1 MSPSPQHLDDVDRDL
16 ARAASI
22 VYARAR
28 NTHDP
33 MVGHQISVDSA
44 DIILL
49 ETVPEKFAARAGKLL
64 KQVESRLPGQMRC
77 ALIPEAIRFADNLPT
92 PSTAHLDGHGQTALI
107 PAEWSMVLCD
117 SYVRQVVKKA
127 TKEKRSVEEKEIRQ
141 ALVALLATLLLQAA
155 GVPGGSSDPVP
166 K

>member
-1 MSPSPQHLDDVDRDL
+1 
-16 ARAASI
+16 
-22 VYARAR
+22 
-28 NTHDP
+28 
-33 MVGHQISVDSA
+33 
-44 DIILL
+44 
-49 ETVPEKFAARAGKLL
+49 
-64 KQVESRLPGQMRC
+64 
-77 ALIPEAIRFADNLPT
+77 
-92 PSTAHLDGHGQTALI
+92 ALI
-107 PAEWSMVLCD
+107 PAEWSMVFCD